1 MWRPWPYKA
10 VAHPPPRLVAAARP
24 VRQDRAVRIGASES
38 RSFAATLIVPHVN
51 EDRDLDAGDERDEEW
66 QLDPACRGYAGE
78 RERERHTHTHIKR
91 ERDTKRDVQRQRDSK
106 KERDKTG

>member
-78 RERERHTHTHIKR
+78 RERETHTHTHKER
-91 ERDTKRDVQRQRDSK
+91 ERY
-106 KERDKTG
+106 KERCTETERQQEREG